1 MDGCS
6 RFRIFWQIWMP
17 LSRAA
22 LAAVSIFTFVW
33 TWNNF
38 LWPLIVI
45 TSTSMMPLTVG
56 LATVQSSFGLR
67 YAQIMASAVLAALPI
82 LVVFVIFQRQI
93 VQGIAGTGIKG

>member
-1 MDGCS
+1 
-6 RFRIFWQIWMP
+6 
-17 LSRAA
+17 
-22 LAAVSIFTFVW
+22 
-33 TWNNF
+33 
-38 LWPLIVI
+38 
-45 TSTSMMPLTVG
+45 VG